1 MDSRFAEIIWSKESE
16 EDLDTILEHYLKYAP
31 ETAHKRIIRILM
43 ELKNCSSPNNG
54 KLMNT
59 IRLAEE

>member
-31 ETAHKRIIRILM
+31 ETAHKRIIRIIDGVE
-43 ELKNCSSPNNG
+43 ELLIAKQWQVDEYDSSCS
-54 KLMNT
+54 
-59 IRLAEE
+59 